1 MMDYTIA
8 TATLKIADPILGRVI
23 EQVGTC
29 GLNQVQRSGSVFDA
43 LSRSIIYQQLS
54 TKAATTIYERF
65 LQIYSDY
72 ELLRPEVVLKT
83 SDETLRGAGLSRQK
97 ITYLKDL
104 AQHTLDGLPT
114 IEELEELEDET
125 IIQTLTKVKG
135 VGRWTAQMLLIFRLN
150 RLNVLPVDDLGV
162 RSGIRRIYELED
174 LPNKKQIEAFGRKWK
189 PYCSIASWY
198 LWRSLELP

>member
-8 TATLKIADPILGRVI
+8 TATLKTADPILGRVI

-65 LQIYSDY
+65 LQLYHDHGVLI
-72 ELLRPEVVLKT
+72 PEAVLNT

-114 IEELEELEDET
+114 IAELEELEDET

-135 VGRWTAQMLLIFRLN
+135 VGRWTVQMLLIFRLN
-150 RLNVLPVDDLGV
+150 RLDVLPVDDLGV

-174 LPNKKQIEAFGRKWK
+174 LPNKKQIEELGRKWK

-198 LWRSLELP
+198 LWRSVELP

>member
-8 TATLKIADPILGRVI
+8 TATLKTADPILGRVI

-54 TKAATTIYERF
+54 TKAATTIYGRF
-65 LQIYSDY
+65 LQLYSD
-72 ELLRPEVVLKT
+72 PEGLVPEAVLTT
-83 SDETLRGAGLSRQK
+83 SDETLREAGLSRQK

-135 VGRWTAQMLLIFRLN
+135 VGRWTVQMLLIFRLN
-150 RLNVLPVDDLGV
+150 RLDVLPVDDLGV
-162 RSGIRRIYELED
+162 RSGIRRIYELDD
-174 LPNKKQIEAFGRKWK
+174 LPNKKQIEALGQKWK